1 MHIQEVKEEGL
12 DANTSIMD
20 MHGVHEVEPETAAMA
35 GESPE
40 EAGADQGHAMSEVS
54 PPADA
59 ACKITAAGA
68 AQQASRGL
76 QGAEQG
82 AGSSSGTTA
91 EAFSEDYCSMAQA
104 ASTISIAPAYSTLPW
119 DKVGGWPAGMDASDS
134 LDGQGITAAST
145 SAAAAPASTGG
156 ASAAPPAHMQLG
168 SMSIRSVTPAPVRGR
183 MSWEKPL
190 GAALRDA
197 GSADADMHASQ
208 RWLDLHGYCDAV
220 VHVTASL
227 PKAAQLLNVP
237 EPKGKHAEAASSVH
251 APRATPQ
258 SIVDSVPGAVQQS
271 SGPCHLGGAMSTK
284 QACVQVEQDELTSGA
299 EQLRLPS
306 LSPATPSSG
315 SAGTA
320 TYASISAASSAQEP
334 VNLRDVALDRTM
346 PSIWDMDF

>member
-1 MHIQEVKEEGL
+1 M
-12 DANTSIMD
+12 
-20 MHGVHEVEPETAAMA
+20 EPETAAMA

-59 ACKITAAGA
+59 ACTISAAGA

-76 QGAEQG
+76 QGAQQG
-82 AGSSSGTTA
+82 AENSSGTTA
-91 EAFSEDYCSMAQA
+91 EAFSEDCGSNGAQA
-104 ASTISIAPAYSTLPW
+104 ASAISIAQTYSTLPW

-134 LDGQGITAAST
+134 LDGHGFTAAST

-168 SMSIRSVTPAPVRGR
+168 SVSIRSVTPAPVRGR
-183 MSWEKPL
+183 VSWEEPL
-190 GAALRDA
+190 GATLRDA

-208 RWLDLHGYCDAV
+208 RWLDMHEYSDAV

-227 PKAAQLLNVP
+227 PKATQLVNIT

-251 APRATPQ
+251 APRAAPQ

-271 SGPCHLGGAMSTK
+271 SGHCHLGGPMSTK
-284 QACVQVEQDELTSGA
+284 QACVQVQHDKLTSGA

-306 LSPATPSSG
+306 LSPATPSFG

-320 TYASISAASSAQEP
+320 TYASISSASSAQEP

>member
-12 DANTSIMD
+12 EANTIIMD
-20 MHGVHEVEPETAAMA
+20 MHGVHEMEPETAAMA

-40 EAGADQGHAMSEVS
+40 EAGADQGHGTSEVS
-54 PPADA
+54 PPADV
-59 ACKITAAGA
+59 ACTITAAGA

-76 QGAEQG
+76 QGAEQVT
-82 AGSSSGTTA
+82 GSSSATTA
-91 EAFSEDYCSMAQA
+91 EAFSEDHGPKGAQA
-104 ASTISIAPAYSTLPW
+104 ASTVSIAPAYSTLPW

-134 LDGQGITAAST
+134 LDGQEITAAST
-145 SAAAAPASTGG
+145 SAAAAPAFTGS

-168 SMSIRSVTPAPVRGR
+168 SMSIRNVTAAPVRGP

-197 GSADADMHASQ
+197 GSADMDMHASQ
-208 RWLDLHGYCDAV
+208 QWLDMHEHSDAI

-227 PKAAQLLNVP
+227 PKAAQLVNIT
-237 EPKGKHAEAASSVH
+237 EPQGKHAEAASSVH
-251 APRATPQ
+251 APRAAPQ

-271 SGPCHLGGAMSTK
+271 SGPCHLSGAISTK
-284 QACVQVEQDELTSGA
+284 QAHVQHDELTSGA

-306 LSPATPSSG
+306 RSPATPSSG

-320 TYASISAASSAQEP
+320 TYASISAASSSQKP
-334 VNLRDVALDRTM
+334 LNLRDVAFDRTM